1 MSALDEKINE
11 TFAGL
16 VVRKD
21 LVKEVRGNA
30 IVPSYVLEFLLG
42 QYCATNDEASIRS
55 GIETVKEI
63 LHRHYVHRNEAG
75 LIRSNIREKR
85 RWKVIDKVSVALN
98 EKTDTYEASFANLGI
113 KKVLVDSDTVK
124 KNQKMLVSGV
134 WSIADVEY
142 EHKEEAN
149 AVPWILGGLKA
160 IQMASFDFDA
170 YLAARAEFSTE
181 EWIDLLIQTIG
192 FNPDAFG
199 RRSKLLQLL
208 RLIPYVERNYNLIE
222 LGPKGT
228 GKSHIFSEFS
238 PHGILISGGEVTVP
252 KLFVSNASG
261 KIGLVGYWDTIAFDE
276 FAGRQKKVDKA
287 LVDIMKNYL
296 ANKTFSRGIE
306 TLGAEASMAFIGNTK
321 HSVAYMLKHTDLL
334 EELPEKYFDS
344 AFIDRLHTFLPGW
357 EIDVIRGEMF
367 ATGYGFI
374 VDYLAEVLRHLR
386 GQDRSADY
394 RDLFT
399 LDASISTRDRD
410 GVQKTFSGLM
420 KLLFPGGGATPEE
433 IRELLT
439 LAMEGRKRIKDQ
451 LMRIDSTYPEVEFSF
466 TDKAGWV
473 TRVETLEE
481 REHPRWYHRRNV
493 EEAGETAIESGS
505 TSLDPGTPVAEPVRG
520 APEGGRPEPTDA
532 TPAVA
537 APDAPRGPEPGHVTF
552 AENQKGVSFDALLGP
567 WLDGAAEITLT
578 DPYIRVY
585 HQMRNLME
593 LLEVVALRKPDG
605 EDVRLRLITT
615 PAPEDPERQA
625 GYLEQIRDGI
635 APLGVDF
642 TWTFD
647 GTNSIHARHLVTDS
661 GWKILLDRG
670 LDVFQRADLNNG
682 FSPANRHQRFR
693 QVKSFE
699 VTYLREEPD
708 TLG

>member
-1 MSALDEKINE
+1 MSALNDKINE
-11 TFAGL
+11 TFTGL

-42 QYCATNDEASIRS
+42 QYCATNDEDTIRS

-75 LIRSNIREKR
+75 LIRSNIREKG

-98 EKTDTYEASFANLGI
+98 EKTDAYEASFANLGI

-134 WSIADVEY
+134 WSIADLEY
-142 EHKEEAN
+142 DHKEEAN
-149 AVPWILGGLKA
+149 AVPWVLSGLKP
-160 IQMASFDFDA
+160 IQMSSFDYDA
-170 YLAARAEFSTE
+170 YLAARAQFTTE

-296 ANKTFSRGIE
+296 ANKSFSRGVE

-321 HSVAYMLKHTDLL
+321 HSVAYMLKHTDLF
-334 EELPEKYFDS
+334 EELPDKYYDS
-344 AFIDRLHTFLPGW
+344 AFIDRLHTYLPGW

-386 GQDRSADY
+386 GQDRSSDY

-399 LDASISTRDRD
+399 LDPSISTRDRD

-420 KLLFPGGGATPEE
+420 KLLFPGGGATETE

-439 LAMEGRKRIKDQ
+439 LAMEGRKRVKDQ
-451 LMRIDSTYPEVEFSF
+451 LMRIDSTYPEVEFRF
-466 TDKAGWV
+466 TDKAGQV
-473 TRVETLEE
+473 TRVQTLEE
-481 REHPRWYHRRNV
+481 REHPRWYHRRSV
-493 EEAGETAIESGS
+493 EEPDEAVIEPGQ
-505 TSLDPGTPVAEPVRG
+505 TPDPGTTAPVRA
-520 APEGGRPEPTDA
+520 APEARP
-532 TPAVA
+532 A
-537 APDAPRGPEPGHVTF
+537 APAEAPATPRGPTPGHVTF
-552 AENQKGVSFDALLGP
+552 AENQKGVSFDTLLGP

-593 LLEVVALRKPDG
+593 LLEVVALRKADG
-605 EDVRLRLITT
+605 EDVKFNLLT
-615 PAPEDPERQA
+615 APDSEDLERQA

-635 APLGVDF
+635 APLGVEF
-642 TWTFD
+642 AWTFD
-647 GTNSIHARHLVTDS
+647 GTSTIHARHLVTDT

-693 QVKSFE
+693 QVKAFE
-699 VTYLREEPD
+699 VTYLWED
-708 TLG
+708 SK

>member
-1 MSALDEKINE
+1 MSNLDAKINE
-11 TFAGL
+11 HFAGF

-21 LVKEVRGNA
+21 LVKAVKGNA
-30 IVPSYVLEFLLG
+30 IVPSYVLEYLLG
-42 QYCATNDEASIRS
+42 QYCATDDEASIQT

-75 LIRSNIREKR
+75 LIRSNIREKGR
-85 RWKVIDKVSVALN
+85 GKVIDKVSVALN
-98 EKTDTYEASFANLGI
+98 EKTDSYEASFANLGI

-134 WSIADVEY
+134 WSIADLEY
-142 EHKEEAN
+142 DHKEEAN
-149 AVPWILGGLKA
+149 AVPWVLAGLKA
-160 IQMASFDFDA
+160 IQMSSFDFDA
-170 YLAARAEFSTE
+170 YLAARAKFTTE

-296 ANKTFSRGIE
+296 ANKSFSRGVE

-321 HSVAYMLKHTDLL
+321 HSVAYMLKHTDLF
-334 EELPEKYFDS
+334 EELPEKYYDS
-344 AFIDRLHTFLPGW
+344 AFIDRLHAYLPGW

-374 VDYLAEVLRHLR
+374 VDYLAEVLRHMR
-386 GQDRSADY
+386 GQDRSLDY

-399 LDASISTRDRD
+399 LDASVSTRDRD

-420 KLLFPGGGATPEE
+420 KLLFPNGGATPEE

-439 LAMEGRKRIKDQ
+439 LSIEGRKRVKDQ

-466 TDKAGWV
+466 ADKAGRV
-473 TRVETLEE
+473 TKVQTLEE

-493 EEAGETAIESGS
+493 EEVGEAVIEPDS
-505 TSLDPGTPVAEPVRG
+505 THLDSSAPAFAPVQD
-520 APEGGRPEPTDA
+520 APESRDPPRP
-532 TPAVA
+532 A
-537 APDAPRGPEPGHVTF
+537 ALDVPCGPLPGHVTF
-552 AENQKGVSFDALLGP
+552 AENQKGVSFDKILGP
-567 WLDGAAEITLT
+567 WLDGASVITLT

-605 EDVRLRLITT
+605 EDVQFRLIT
-615 PAPEDPERQA
+615 APDPDDIERQT

-635 APLGVDF
+635 APLGVEF
-642 TWTFD
+642 SWSFD
-647 GTNSIHARHLVTDS
+647 GTSTIHARHLVTDS

-682 FSPANRHQRFR
+682 FSPANRHQSFR
-693 QVKSFE
+693 QVKAFE
-699 VTYLREEPD
+699 VTYLQEGAKA
-708 TLG
+708 L

>member
-1 MSALDEKINE
+1 MSALNDKINE
-11 TFAGL
+11 TFTGL

-42 QYCATNDEASIRS
+42 QYCATNDEETIRS

-75 LIRSNIREKR
+75 LIRSNIREKG

-98 EKTDTYEASFANLGI
+98 EKTDAYEASFANLGI

-134 WSIADVEY
+134 WSIADLEY
-142 EHKEEAN
+142 DHKEEAN
-149 AVPWILGGLKA
+149 AVPWVLAGLKP
-160 IQMASFDFDA
+160 IQMSSFDYEA
-170 YLAARAEFSTE
+170 YLAARARFTTE

-296 ANKTFSRGIE
+296 ANKSFSRGVE

-321 HSVAYMLKHTDLL
+321 HSVAYMLKHSDLF
-334 EELPEKYFDS
+334 EELPDKYYDS
-344 AFIDRLHTFLPGW
+344 AFIDRLHTYLPGW

-386 GQDRSADY
+386 GQDRSSDY

-399 LDASISTRDRD
+399 LDPSISTRDRD

-420 KLLFPGGGATPEE
+420 KLLFPGGGAKPEE

-439 LAMEGRKRIKDQ
+439 LAMEGRKRVKDQ
-451 LMRIDSTYPEVEFSF
+451 LMRIDSTYPGVEFSF
-466 TDKAGWV
+466 TDKAGRV
-473 TRVETLEE
+473 TKVQTLEE

-493 EEAGETAIESGS
+493 EEAEEAVIEPAQ
-505 TSLDPGTPVAEPVRG
+505 TPDPGASAPTRTAPEARRTEPAG
-520 APEGGRPEPTDA
+520 APS
-532 TPAVA
+532 AVPA
-537 APDAPRGPEPGHVTF
+537 APSGPAPGHVTF
-552 AENQKGVSFDALLGP
+552 AENQKGVSFDTLLGP
-567 WLDGAAEITLT
+567 WLDGAVEITLT

-605 EDVRLRLITT
+605 EDVRFNLLT
-615 PAPEDPERQA
+615 AADPEDQGRQA

-635 APLGVDF
+635 APLGVEF

-647 GTNSIHARHLVTDS
+647 GTSTIHARHLVTDT

-693 QVKSFE
+693 QVKAFE
-699 VTYLREEPD
+699 VTYLREGYDAP
-708 TLG
+708 

>member
-1 MSALDEKINE
+1 MSALDDKINE
-11 TFAGL
+11 NFAGL

-42 QYCATNDEASIRS
+42 QYCATNDEDSIRS

-75 LIRSNIREKR
+75 LIRSNIREKG

-98 EKTDTYEASFANLGI
+98 DKTDSYEATFANLGI
-113 KKVLVDSDTVK
+113 KKVLVDSATVK
-124 KNQKMLVSGV
+124 AHPKMLVAGV
-134 WSIADVEY
+134 WCIADVEY

-149 AVPWILGGLKA
+149 AVPWIMGSLKP
-160 IQMASFDFDA
+160 IQMSSFDFYEYVTKRDA
-170 YLAARAEFSTE
+170 FTTD

-208 RLIPYVERNYNLIE
+208 RLIPFVERNYNLIE

-252 KLFVSNASG
+252 KLFVNNTSG
-261 KIGLVGYWDTIAFDE
+261 KIGLVGYWDTVAFDE
-276 FAGRQKKVDKA
+276 FAGQAKKVDKA

-296 ANKTFSRGIE
+296 ANKSFSRGIE

-321 HSVAYMLKHTDLL
+321 HSVAYMLKHTDLF
-334 EELPEKYFDS
+334 EELPEKYYDS
-344 AFIDRLHTFLPGW
+344 AFIDRLHTYLPGW

-374 VDYLAEVLRHLR
+374 VDYLAEILRHLR

-399 LDASISTRDRD
+399 ISAAISTRDRD

-433 IRELLT
+433 IRELLS
-439 LAMEGRKRIKDQ
+439 LSMEGRKRVKDQ

-466 TDKAGWV
+466 TDTAGRV
-473 TRVETLEE
+473 TKVQTLEE

-493 EEAGETAIESGS
+493 EDSDEAVIEPDPVDAGTAAPPPQETI
-505 TSLDPGTPVAEPVRG
+505 R
-520 APEGGRPEPTDA
+520 
-532 TPAVA
+532 PAVVPA
-537 APDAPRGPEPGHVTF
+537 AAPRGPAPGHVTF
-552 AENQKGVSFDALLGP
+552 MENQKGVSFDALFGP
-567 WLDGAAEITLT
+567 WLDGAAQITLT

-605 EDVRLRLITT
+605 EDVRFSLLTA
-615 PAPEDPERQA
+615 PDPEDLERQA

-635 APLGVDF
+635 APLGVEF
-642 TWTFD
+642 SWEFD
-647 GTNSIHARHLVTDS
+647 GTNTIHARHLVTDT

-670 LDVFQRADLNNG
+670 LDVFQRADLNSG
-682 FSPANRHQRFR
+682 FSPASRHQRFR
-693 QVKSFE
+693 QVKGFE
-699 VTYLREEPD
+699 VTYLKED
-708 TLG
+708 ADGMGSLSD